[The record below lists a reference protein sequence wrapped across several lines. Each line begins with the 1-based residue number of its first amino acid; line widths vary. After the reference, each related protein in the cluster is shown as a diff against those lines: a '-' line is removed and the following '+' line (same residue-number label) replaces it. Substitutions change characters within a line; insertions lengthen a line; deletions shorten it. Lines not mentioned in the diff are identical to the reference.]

1 MLREK
6 IDEMVG
12 KLPARYQNSGKQF
25 IKFGVTGVVGAVVDF
40 STYNLLTR
48 GIGFVAS
55 YMVLGQTIIVANNIS
70 VFLAII
76 SNFLFNKYWTF
87 RDTSKEV
94 AKQWVGYFT
103 LNFFTWV
110 LNQLLVSMFT
120 FQVPIVQQLFGDQKD
135 NAAKVLA
142 IGIILFLNFAG
153 SKFLIFKKPTRV
165 LSEVKA

>member
-12 KLPARYQNSGKQF
+12 KLPARYQNIGKQF
-25 IKFGVTGVVGAVVDF
+25 VKFGVTGVIGAIVDF
-40 STYNLLTR
+40 STYNILTR
-48 GIGFVAS
+48 GFGFVAS
-55 YMVLGQTIIVANNIS
+55 YMVLGQQIIVANNIS
-70 VFLAII
+70 VFLAIV
-76 SNFLFNKYWTF
+76 SNFVFNKYWTF
-87 RDTSKEV
+87 RDTSHQV

-110 LNQLLVSMFT
+110 LNQLLVSLFT
-120 FQVPIVQQLFGDQKD
+120 FQVPATQAIFGNQKD

-153 SKFLIFKKPTRV
+153 SKFLIFKKPTKALR
-165 LSEVKA
+165 EVEA